1 MNKRFIL
8 GAIFGLAIL
17 GPIVTGAVSYFI
29 FEEQARL
36 KNRQDEL
43 QTELTKLRNKVAA
56 ESIINNHRATE
67 IRRELE
73 EISKTLLNLEISEWF
88 LSEHK
93 QALRYIIRGLAMDFL
108 KGKRMLNQFN
118 IVFIRRGFYMFIR
131 VVLF

>member
-1 MNKRFIL
+1 MASIYLF
-8 GAIFGLAIL
+8 
-17 GPIVTGAVSYFI
+17 YFLLLT
-29 FEEQARL
+29 F
-36 KNRQDEL
+36 EL

-67 IRRELE
+67 IRGELE

-118 IVFIRRGFYMFIR
+118 IVFICRGFYMFVR